1 MQTSIIVLLFG
12 IFAPLNLYTKLKK
25 YKNRFLD
32 YGTTTLLVIML
43 DIKKKNQVKPQWK

>member
-1 MQTSIIVLLFG
+1 MQTSIIVLFG